1 MTNRE
6 YISGL
11 TSNEVAR
18 YMYRLVMESAVISYT
33 GTINRIAE

>member
-6 YISGL
+6 YMSGL

-18 YMYRLVMESAVISYT
+18 YMHRLVMERAVISYS
-33 GTINRIAE
+33 GTIDRITE